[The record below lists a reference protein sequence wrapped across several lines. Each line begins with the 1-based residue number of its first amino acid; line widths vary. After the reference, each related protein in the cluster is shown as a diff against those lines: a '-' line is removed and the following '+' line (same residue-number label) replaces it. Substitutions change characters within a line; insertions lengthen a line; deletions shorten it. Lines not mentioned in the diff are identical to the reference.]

1 MNEDL
6 SDSLWL
12 ALSSKSGQ
20 DLQKCVRVITK
31 LDKTLSS
38 GLSYILKVKAD
49 SNLLVIGSKN
59 RQ

>member
-1 MNEDL
+1 MSEDL

-12 ALSSKSGQ
+12 ALSSKSSQ
-20 DLQKCVRVITK
+20 DLQKCVRIITK
-31 LDKTLSS
+31 LEKTLSS